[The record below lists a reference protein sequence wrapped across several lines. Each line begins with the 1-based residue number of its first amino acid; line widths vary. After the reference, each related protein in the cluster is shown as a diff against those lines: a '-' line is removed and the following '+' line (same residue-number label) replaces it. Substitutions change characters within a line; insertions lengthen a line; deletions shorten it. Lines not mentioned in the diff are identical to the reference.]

1 METYML
7 QLGTMWKTTVSELQR
22 PLDAL
27 ILLVC
32 LDYITG
38 ICVAVRERKLSSKI
52 GSKGLATKVTI
63 FAMVWLSVVVDQLL
77 IGAELALSRITI
89 LFYCSN
95 EMISICE
102 NAAKMGLPLPQK
114 LTRHLQNLQEH
125 LDEGKKDRDK

>member
-1 METYML
+1 MDTYML

-89 LFYCSN
+89 LFHCSN

>member
-1 METYML
+1 MDTYML

-77 IGAELALSRITI
+77 IGAELALSRVTI

>member
-1 METYML
+1 MDTYML

-114 LTRHLQNLQEH
+114 LTRWCRQ
-125 LDEGKKDRDK
+125 

>member
-1 METYML
+1 MDTYML

>member
-1 METYML
+1 ML

>member
-1 METYML
+1 MDTYML

-52 GSKGLATKVTI
+52 GSKGLATQVTI